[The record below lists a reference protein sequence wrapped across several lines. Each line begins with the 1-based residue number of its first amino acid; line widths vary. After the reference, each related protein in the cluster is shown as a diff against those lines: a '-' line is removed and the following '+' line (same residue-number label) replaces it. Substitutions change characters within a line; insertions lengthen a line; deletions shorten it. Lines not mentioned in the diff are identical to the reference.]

1 MRNLARFA
9 ENGGSFG
16 ALVCP
21 LLGLPRRTDFH
32 LSPVS
37 GERGMRI
44 GRWLLWLLIT
54 FITGGLLCACA
65 TKEASDE
72 APTVTVQVGA
82 AENEPIKLEIA
93 ADAVLYAKDQA
104 ALIPKIAAPVS
115 KFYVDRGSPVRAG
128 EVLAELENKDLAS
141 VVADN
146 QGAYAQ
152 AQAAY
157 QSAAEKAPRDLSLS
171 KDQLDAAQKVYDN
184 RKFLLDQGAV
194 SAKDVQDAQIAL
206 TQARTQYEA
215 AQKQYDLKGAE
226 GQLNSAK
233 AKTAGAEAQLNYT
246 KIISPING
254 VVTDR
259 PFYPGEMA
267 PAGSPILTVMD
278 LSQVIARAHIPQQLA
293 AQLKA
298 GDAAEISNP
307 GTKAVGGKVTLVSP
321 ALDPN
326 STTVEVW
333 VQAPNPGGQFK
344 PGSTVHVSM
353 VAQTVPHAV
362 VIPAEA
368 LITSADGVTS
378 VIALDSNNTPHKQKV
393 KTGIRN
399 GNEVQVTEGLKG
411 GERVVTVGAFELAS
425 EDDPVLAK
433 TKIQVQAPKMP
444 DEDEDEEQ

>member
-1 MRNLARFA
+1 MLISGTF
-9 ENGGSFG
+9 
-16 ALVCP
+16 
-21 LLGLPRRTDFH
+21 
-32 LSPVS
+32 LS
-37 GERGMRI
+37 
-44 GRWLLWLLIT
+44 
-54 FITGGLLCACA
+54 ACA
-65 TKEASDE
+65 TKEASEE

-93 ADAVLYAKDQA
+93 ADAVLYPRDQA
-104 ALIPKIAAPVS
+104 ALIPKIAAPIS
-115 KFYVDRGSPVRAG
+115 KFYVDRGSPVHAG
-128 EVLAELENKDLAS
+128 EVLADLENKDLAS
-141 VVADN
+141 AVADN
-146 QGAYAQ
+146 QGGYAQ

-157 QSAAEKAPRDLSLS
+157 QSAVEKAPRDLRIA
-171 KDQLDAAQKVYDN
+171 KEQLDAAQKVYDN
-184 RKFLLDQGAV
+184 RQFLLQQGAT

-215 AQKQYDLKGAE
+215 AQQQYDLKAAE
-226 GQLNSAK
+226 GQLSSAK
-233 AKTAGAEAQLNYT
+233 AKTAGAEAQLSYT

-259 PFYPGEMA
+259 PYYPGEMA

-307 GTKAVGGKVTLVSP
+307 GSKAVSGKVTLVSP

-333 VQAPNPGGQFK
+333 VQAPNPGEEFK

-353 VAQTVPHAV
+353 VAQTVPHAI

-368 LITSADGVTS
+368 LITSSDGVTS
-378 VIALDSNNTPHKQKV
+378 VITLDSNNTPHKQKV

-399 GNEVQVTEGLKG
+399 GNDVQITEGLKG
-411 GERVVTVGAFELAS
+411 GERVVTVGVFELAN

-444 DEDEDEEQ
+444 DEDEDE